1 MENQEHVAANAAIQT
16 LAQAAEVY
24 LNHLDVLAKE
34 AVTPKLQQAVQLLAN
49 IVAEKFQPAPANDPA
64 PDKK

>member
-24 LNHLDVLAKE
+24 LGHLDQLAKE
-34 AVTPKLQQAVQLLAN
+34 AVTPKLQSAVQLLAN
-49 IVAEKFQPAPANDPA
+49 IVAEKFQPATVVPEV
-64 PDKK
+64 K